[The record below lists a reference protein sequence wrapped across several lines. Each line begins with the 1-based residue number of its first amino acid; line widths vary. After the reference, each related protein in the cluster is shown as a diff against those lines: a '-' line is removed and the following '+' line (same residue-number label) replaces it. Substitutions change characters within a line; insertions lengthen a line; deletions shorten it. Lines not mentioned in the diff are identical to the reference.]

1 MLSAVLG
8 FPEGRVIFKNVFPF
22 KNTRALFCFSSTIDE
37 NTNTVH
43 LIERFVF

>member
-1 MLSAVLG
+1 MLSTVLG
-8 FPEGRVIFKNVFPF
+8 FPEGRVIVKNVFPF
-22 KNTRALFCFSSTIDE
+22 KITRALFCFSSTIDE